1 MVRMF
6 FRHDVSDYDSWR
18 KVYDSIDADRPS
30 AGVTGHAVYRGT
42 DDGNDVTGWHDF
54 GTAEQ
59 AQAFAASPLLH
70 DAMKNAGV
78 VGAPQIWFT
87 TPA

>member
-1 MVRMF
+1 
-6 FRHDVSDYDSWR
+6 
-18 KVYDSIDADRPS
+18 
-30 AGVTGHAVYRGT
+30 VYRGT